1 MTIPET
7 LYLRFSSV
15 APLSEH
21 CGTPHEIR
29 RVAEVPWGWGE
40 KGCEQGTLN
49 IYAT

>member
-21 CGTPHEIR
+21 CGTPHEIG
-29 RVAEVPWGWGE
+29 RVAEIPWGEERRGVN
-40 KGCEQGTLN
+40 KGL
-49 IYAT
+49 